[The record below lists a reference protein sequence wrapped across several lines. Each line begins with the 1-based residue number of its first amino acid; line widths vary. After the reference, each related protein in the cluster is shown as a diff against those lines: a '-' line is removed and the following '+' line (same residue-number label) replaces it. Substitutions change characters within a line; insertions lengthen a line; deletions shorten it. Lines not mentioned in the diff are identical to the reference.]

1 MTSRKSVVYN
11 NLIKYFRKDPN
22 HRLLFSINPGRSG
35 SQYLAEL
42 LGTAEEVT
50 SFHEAEPPMNGSF
63 LHMINELPYDR
74 TVKKRRIKC
83 NAIKKILN
91 GLPAGQIYCETNH
104 MFIKTF
110 FDVVIKEF
118 RNVDVIILRRELSHV
133 LKSFVELGYFSS
145 KNTAWPDWMSSP
157 NAQTRAINCI
167 DKDEN
172 LDQYDLCI
180 AYLLDIEARARRFQR
195 EYPQVNTYEVCLES
209 LCHYPDVITFFEKLK
224 ITPTG
229 QTREMTGRV
238 LNSRKE
244 AKMRYD
250 NFSEIEYCEE
260 RIKAY
265 IKKSMLLG
273 IDVPED
279 IVSGYIIT
287 PGKQKGGSYGIS

>member
-1 MTSRKSVVYN
+1 MTSRKNAVYN
-11 NLIKYFRKDPN
+11 NLIKYFRKDPD

>member
-1 MTSRKSVVYN
+1 M
-11 NLIKYFRKDPN
+11 
-22 HRLLFSINPGRSG
+22 LFSINAGRSG

-195 EYPQVNTYEVCLES
+195 ECPQVNTYEVCLES
-209 LCHYPDVITFFEKLK
+209 LCHYPDVVTFFEKLK

-229 QTREMTGRV
+229 QTQEMTGRV

>member
-1 MTSRKSVVYN
+1 MTSRMSAAYN
-11 NLIKYFRKDPN
+11 NFIKYFRKTQD

-74 TVKKRRIKC
+74 TAKKRRIKC

-110 FDVVIKEF
+110 YDVVIKEF
-118 RNVDVIILRRELSHV
+118 KNIGVIILRRELSHV

-195 EYPQVNTYEVCLES
+195 EYPRVNTYEVCLES
-209 LCHYPDVITFFEKLK
+209 LCHYPDVVTFFEKLK

-229 QTREMTGRV
+229 QTQEMTGRV

-279 IVSGYIIT
+279 IVSGYVVT
-287 PGKQKGGSYGIS
+287 PEKQKGGSYGIS

>member
-11 NLIKYFRKDPN
+11 NLIKYFRKDPD

>member
-1 MTSRKSVVYN
+1 
-11 NLIKYFRKDPN
+11 
-22 HRLLFSINPGRSG
+22 
-35 SQYLAEL
+35 
-42 LGTAEEVT
+42 
-50 SFHEAEPPMNGSF
+50 MNGSF

-209 LCHYPDVITFFEKLK
+209 LCHYPDVVTFFEKLK

-229 QTREMTGRV
+229 QTQEMTGRV

>member
-1 MTSRKSVVYN
+1 
-11 NLIKYFRKDPN
+11 
-22 HRLLFSINPGRSG
+22 
-35 SQYLAEL
+35 
-42 LGTAEEVT
+42 
-50 SFHEAEPPMNGSF
+50 MNGSF

-74 TVKKRRIKC
+74 TAKKRRIKC